1 MAEQV
6 RDAAFWERMR
16 QEMNAFHDAEKAK
29 FDELE
34 RRKQEIKARLRAEQ
48 RAPSPPVEV
57 RWNSVSVPVTSGP
70 GGYTVTVAAPAA
82 RKRRR
87 WRWL

>member
-1 MAEQV
+1 MKPI
-6 RDAAFWERMR
+6 RDPAFWREMDERMNR
-16 QEMNAFHDAEKAK
+16 VE
-29 FDELE
+29 ELGRHIEEIE

-48 RAPSPPVEV
+48 RPPNPPVDI